1 MGLAALAVT
10 AVLVVQI
17 VQVLVPPLALVVGLA
32 LLVDGAAYI
41 FARLAGRPTAGL
53 RFSGWL
59 VRPFL
64 WTGRLVAMAGSGW
77 RPVRAQ
83 SVDQLLALS
92 PPDFEKWTGQLLRHL
107 GYRDVRVVGG
117 RGDLGVDIRAVD
129 PQGRTVGVQCKRY
142 SDSRVSSRDM
152 QHFYAMLFHHRL
164 EHGIFVTT
172 STFTDAAR
180 GLARDHDIELFDR
193 EILARLL

>member
-1 MGLAALAVT
+1 LAVA

-17 VQVLVPPLALVVGLA
+17 LQVLVPALVLVVGLA
-32 LLVDGAAYI
+32 LLVDGGAYM
-41 FARLAGRPTAGL
+41 FARLDGRPTAGF
-53 RFSGWL
+53 RVTGWL

-64 WTGRLVAMAGSGW
+64 WAGHLVAAPMSGSGW
-77 RPVRAQ
+77 RHPRPQ

-92 PPDFEKWTGQLLRHL
+92 PHDFEEWTADRLRDL

-117 RGDLGVDIRAVD
+117 PGDLGIDIRAVG
-129 PQGRTVGVQCKRY
+129 PGGRMVGIQCKRY
-142 SDSRVSSRDM
+142 ATASRVGSRDM
-152 QHFYAMLFHHRL
+152 QQFYGMLVHHRL

-180 GLARDHDIELFDR
+180 RLAREHDIELFDR
-193 EILARLL
+193 EQLARLV